1 MFNKTFH
8 FVALKQNSVDIEHTL
23 TSSLVIGY
31 IYFKIA
37 NLIPISFS
45 YEIDILCIIASAL
58 VLGYVFAKLLRSAV
72 TVKVL
77 DFLKIRDTGNLYYW
91 DDIMDNK
98 YPMKIRVICEKEIY
112 EGMLHNYESY
122 SNDPHIILSSYVIM
136 DKDENVKK
144 DFTDND
150 SRTIVLNTAEA
161 IAVEI
166 MYAQN
171 SEMCEDLKS
180 LCNSNKKIFLK
191 KQRARD

>member
-58 VLGYVFAKLLRSAV
+58 VLGYVFAKLLNSAI
-72 TVKVL
+72 TAKVL

-91 DDIMDNK
+91 DDIMDNE
-98 YPMKIRVICEKEIY
+98 YPMKIRVICENEIY

-171 SEMCEDLKS
+171 SEMCEDLES
-180 LCNSNKKIFLK
+180 LCNSNKKLFLK
-191 KQRARD
+191 KQRTGD

>member
-72 TVKVL
+72 TAKVL
-77 DFLKIRDTGNLYYW
+77 DFFKIRDTGNLYYW

-98 YPMKIRVICEKEIY
+98 YPMKIRVICENEIY

-150 SRTIVLNTAEA
+150 SRIIVLNTTEV

-171 SEMCEDLKS
+171 SEMCEDLKN